1 MKIFRGNSLEIKS
14 HNFHIINIHMIFLI
28 HMINPIHLMV
38 NSISIHSLYL
48 IHYKGTKKPR
58 SWERGF
64 YYEYLIMNEVF
75 TNLSYVVH
83 YVVLVI

>member
-1 MKIFRGNSLEIKS
+1 MYESQKMRQILIYTNLSMKIFRGNSLEIKS
-14 HNFHIINIHMIFLI
+14 HNFHITNIHMIFLI

-58 SWERGF
+58 S
-64 YYEYLIMNEVF
+64 
-75 TNLSYVVH
+75 
-83 YVVLVI
+83 